1 MSSTSKTTFNNLIAH
16 LLIILMLVSTF
27 TVFTFMNCEQSSAA
41 EKLVKTT
48 ASSLVVRSNAGA
60 SYKKVSTLKKGT
72 YKLVLGSKKDSK
84 NVVWYKVSVGSKTG
98 YISSKYAKAVTI
110 SITKL
115 SGKTGT
121 VKVSSGTLTSRT
133 GPGTLYSKVVSLK
146 NGKKVEVTGKAKDT
160 SGTYWY
166 RCNVD
171 GKTAYV
177 SSKYM
182 TLSNTATTQT
192 TKPTESTNTD
202 DSSTTKST
210 TTNTTATTNTT
221 TNTTTKETTKETTT
235 GTTTGEKI
243 TIGTVVTSSSA
254 LNVRSGAGTSYSIIG
269 SLANGT
275 VITILGSAKSTS
287 GETWYKYAYSS
298 SKTGYVSSNYIK
310 TSTVTTD
317 SSFETYMTKQGFP
330 DSYKAGL
337 RALHAAHPNWT
348 FKALN
353 VGCSWTT
360 ALNAE
365 TKNVGTNLV
374 SPSLPSSY
382 RSTASGAYNSK
393 TKTWTKFDGSWYAA
407 SPKVVAYY
415 MDPRNFLN
423 ENGIYQFMTHQY
435 DASSQNVSTVKAVVK
450 GSFMETRKTGN
461 STYSDFPSLINY
473 TGKVV
478 GVNPNVIAAMIV
490 QEQGVKGT
498 SGLISGT
505 YSGYK
510 GYYNFFN
517 IGAYTTSTM
526 SAVQRGLWYAKQ
538 SGSYERPWSTVY
550 KSIKGG
556 SLFYGTN
563 YVNRKQDTYYYK
575 KFNVKNGTS
584 AIATHQYMTNVSAAA
599 SEGKLLKSAFSSNS
613 SYGAIIEIPI
623 YSSMPADAC
632 PLP

>member
-1 MSSTSKTTFNNLIAH
+1 MSSNSRTTFQNLITH
-16 LLIILMLVSTF
+16 MLIILMIVSTF
-27 TVFTFMNCEQSSAA
+27 GVFTIMNTEPASAMD
-41 EKLVKTT
+41 KVVKITG
-48 ASSLVVRSNAGA
+48 SSLNVRSNAGT
-60 SYKKVSTLKKGT
+60 SYKKVGTVKKGE
-72 YKLVLGSKKDSK
+72 YKIVLGSKKDSK
-84 NVVWYKVSVGSKTG
+84 KVVWYKITVGKKTG
-98 YISSKYAKAVTI
+98 YVSSKYTKAVSFSVT
-110 SITKL
+110 SL

-121 VKVSSGTLTSRT
+121 VKVSSGTLTSRS
-133 GPGTLYSKVVSLK
+133 GPGTIFAKVASLK
-146 NGKKVEVTGKAKDT
+146 NGKKVTVTGKVKDV

-166 RCNVD
+166 RYKLNGVT
-171 GKTAYV
+171 GYV

-182 TLSNTATTQT
+182 TLSNTATTDTTTATKPSSTETPDAGATTST
-192 TKPTESTNTD
+192 TKPSTSNTTTTATTTTTTSGSS
-202 DSSTTKST
+202 SSTTKF
-210 TTNTTATTNTT
+210 
-221 TNTTTKETTKETTT
+221 
-235 GTTTGEKI
+235 
-243 TIGTVVTSSSA
+243 TIGTVSTSSSS
-254 LNVRSGAGTSYSIIG
+254 LNVRTGAGTSYSILG
-269 SLANGT
+269 TLANGA
-275 VITILGSAKSTS
+275 VITITGSAKSTT

-298 SKTGYVSSNYIK
+298 SKTGYVCSTYIK
-310 TSTVTTD
+310 TSTVSTD
-317 SSFETYMTKQGFP
+317 DDFEAYMTKQGFP
-330 DSYKAGL
+330 ESYKAGL
-337 RALHAAHPNWT
+337 RALHAAHPKWT
-348 FKALN
+348 FKAVN

-423 ENGIYQFMTHQY
+423 ENGVYQFMTHQY
-435 DASSQNVSTVKAVVK
+435 DASSQNVNTVKAVVK

-461 STYSDFPSLINY
+461 ATYSDYASLINY

-556 SLFYGTN
+556 ALFYGTN
-563 YVNRKQDTYYYK
+563 YVNKKQDTYYYK

-599 SEGKLLKSAFSSNS
+599 SEGKLLKAAFSSNS
-613 SYGAIIEIPI
+613 SYAAIIEIPI